1 MSKEDS
7 TPIEKLFGS
16 KTRAKLLDLF
26 FSDTGKS
33 YYVREITRVIEEQI
47 NSVRRELINLE
58 SIGIVKS
65 ETYDNK
71 VYYSANLRSPY
82 AHAFQELFN
91 PRKAASSAG
100 PAGPMLTS
108 ATVNANQ
115 TSGVVEVHRVAR
127 GSAWEEN
134 IRPVEGYL
142 KGLIVVNRMPGQD
155 GIDMLII
162 GDDRT
167 KKLSR
172 WAEVVEKRQGK
183 PMNYV
188 IMDRDDYLYRKS
200 VRDRFVIELL
210 EMNLAYVYDP
220 EKMIKTE

>member
-26 FSDTGKS
+26 FSNTNKS

-71 VYYSANLRSPY
+71 VYYSANLKSVY

-91 PRKAASSAG
+91 PRKVATGAG
-100 PAGPMLTS
+100 PAGPMLTT

-115 TSGVVEVHRVAR
+115 NSGKVEVHHVSRANTW
-127 GSAWEEN
+127 AEN
-134 IRPVEGYL
+134 IKPVEKCL
-142 KGLIVVNRMPGQD
+142 RGLLVINRTLGQD

-167 KKLSR
+167 KMLTR

-188 IMDRDDYLYRKS
+188 IMSRDDYLYRRS
-200 VRDRFVIELL
+200 VRDRFVMGLL
-210 EMNLAYVYDP
+210 DMDLSYVYDP